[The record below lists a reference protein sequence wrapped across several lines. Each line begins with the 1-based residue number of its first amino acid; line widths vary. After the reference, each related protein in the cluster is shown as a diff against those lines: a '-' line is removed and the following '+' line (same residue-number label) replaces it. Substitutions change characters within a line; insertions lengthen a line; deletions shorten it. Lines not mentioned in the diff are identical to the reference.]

1 MNRKTFKVS
10 YDKESDIIAFYNMGN
25 NVSESIEISEG
36 VILDI
41 DKEGKILALELFD
54 ALDFFSSMNSEIT
67 KEFLSNIK
75 SAELRINKFKENS
88 FISIHF
94 ENNEQKIKETLP
106 FNVSSQISG
115 ATPVF
120 S

>member
-1 MNRKTFKVS
+1 MNKKNFKVS
-10 YDKESDIIAFYNMGN
+10 YDEDSDIIAFYNMGN
-25 NVSESIEISEG
+25 NVSQSIEISEG

-54 ALDFFSSMNSEIT
+54 ALEFFSSMNSKIT

-75 SAELRINKFKENS
+75 SAELRINKFKDNS

-94 ENNEQKIKETLP
+94 EHNEQKIKETLP
-106 FNVSSQISG
+106 FNVSSE
-115 ATPVF
+115 ATPAF
-120 S
+120 C